1 MACPLLLPV
10 GDTGFRNSE
19 QWVGSYGSRLI
30 VEECGMKWEG
40 RQGSSNVGISG
51 GKVGGG
57 IGGIIIGL
65 ILWLVFGMDPMTAM
79 QTGSSVAGGGGQS
92 TTQVDPNN
100 GTRDQRFVSVVLADT
115 EAVWGQIFR
124 ENNMQY
130 REPQLILF
138 NGSVRSGCGSASS
151 ATGPFYCPADQ
162 KVYLDTTFFQEMR
175 QKLGISGDQ
184 QGSGDAENQGKAGDF
199 AQAYVIAHEVGHHVQ
214 KLLGISDKVNEASR
228 NASEAQANN
237 LSVRLELQADCF
249 AGVWANRN
257 QQRVQ
262 FLEQGDIE
270 EAINAAEQIGDDRLA
285 HASGRQ
291 AVPDSFTHGTSQQR
305 MTWFTRGLKSGDV
318 NQCDTFGNNI

>member
-1 MACPLLLPV
+1 
-10 GDTGFRNSE
+10 
-19 QWVGSYGSRLI
+19 
-30 VEECGMKWEG
+30 MKWEG
-40 RQGSSNVGISG
+40 REGSSNVLVGG
-51 GKVGGG
+51 GKAVGGG

-79 QTGSSVAGGGGQS
+79 QTGQSVTNGGSSQ
-92 TTQVDPNN
+92 QQQQLDP
-100 GTRDQRFVSVVLADT
+100 TKADRDQRFVSVVLADT
-115 EAVWGQIFR
+115 EKVWQQIFQD
-124 ENNMQY
+124 NNMQY
-130 REPQLILF
+130 KNPQLVLF
-138 NGSVRSGCGSASS
+138 NGSVRSGCGAASS

-162 KVYLDTTFFQEMR
+162 RVYLDTTFFQEMR
-175 QKLGISGDQ
+175 QKLGITGDQ
-184 QGSGDAENQGKAGDF
+184 QGSGDAQNQGKAGDF

-214 KLLGISDKVNEASR
+214 HLLGISDKVNEASR

-285 HASGRQ
+285 HASGRA

-305 MTWFTRGLKSGDV
+305 MTWFSRGLKTGDV
-318 NQCDTFGNNI
+318 NQCDTFGGNI

>member
-1 MACPLLLPV
+1 
-10 GDTGFRNSE
+10 
-19 QWVGSYGSRLI
+19 
-30 VEECGMKWEG
+30 MKWENI
-40 RQGSSNVGISG
+40 RSNNVRVSG
-51 GKVGGG
+51 GKAVGGG

-79 QTGSSVAGGGGQS
+79 QTGQSVTNGGSSQ
-92 TTQVDPNN
+92 QQQQLDP
-100 GTRDQRFVSVVLADT
+100 TKADRDQRFVSVVLADT
-115 EAVWGQIFR
+115 EKIWQQIFQD
-124 ENNMQY
+124 NNMQY
-130 REPQLILF
+130 KNPQLVLF
-138 NGSVRSGCGSASS
+138 NGSVRSGCGAASS

-162 KVYLDTTFFQEMR
+162 RVYLDTTFFQEMR
-175 QKLGISGDQ
+175 QKLGITGDQ
-184 QGSGDAENQGKAGDF
+184 QGSGDAQNQGKAGDF

-214 KLLGISDKVNEASR
+214 HLLGISDKVNEASR

-285 HASGRQ
+285 HASGRA

-305 MTWFTRGLKSGDV
+305 MTWFSRGLKTGDV
-318 NQCDTFGNNI
+318 NQCDTFGGNI

>member
-1 MACPLLLPV
+1 
-10 GDTGFRNSE
+10 
-19 QWVGSYGSRLI
+19 
-30 VEECGMKWEG
+30 MKWENI
-40 RQGSSNVGISG
+40 RSNNVRVSG
-51 GKVGGG
+51 GKAVGGG

-79 QTGSSVAGGGGQS
+79 QTGQSVTNGGSSQY
-92 TTQVDPNN
+92 QQLDPN
-100 GTRDQRFVSVVLADT
+100 TTDRDQQFVRMVLAQT
-115 EAVWGQIFR
+115 EQVWHQVFR

-130 REPQLILF
+130 REPQLTLF
-138 NGSVRSGCGSASS
+138 KDSVRSGCGAASS

-162 KVYLDTTFFQEMR
+162 NVYLDTTFFQEMR
-175 QKLGISGDQ
+175 QKLGITGDQ
-184 QGSGDAENQGKAGDF
+184 QGSGDAQNQNKAGDF

-214 KLLGISDKVNEASR
+214 HLLGISDKVNEASR

-285 HASGRQ
+285 HASGRA

-305 MTWFTRGLKSGDV
+305 MTWFSRGLKTGDV
-318 NQCDTFGNNI
+318 NQCDTFGGNI